1 MCPFG
6 CYGVH
11 MEAPE
16 QQSRAVAKAIA
27 TALREA
33 GVSQRHAA
41 DATGIPMT
49 TLSRRLT
56 GKSPLL
62 ATDLAALAA
71 LAGTTISAI
80 ASRAEATLAATD
92 SQGAA

>member
-1 MCPFG
+1 MA
-6 CYGVH
+6 
-11 MEAPE
+11 E
-16 QQSRAVAKAIA
+16 AIA